1 MNSWS
6 YRRRSGVGCDA
17 EIVRDLPDEQWRA
30 LLGADRW
37 RLAEQI
43 SIETRESPATSR
55 TRAWAAFECLKK
67 AGLPLDSPLQLVSAT
82 DDGWVMLSAGSA
94 TVATYV
100 AMVREAH
107 APLAFAV
114 LAGDSRAS
122 V

>member
-1 MNSWS
+1 MEPN
-6 YRRRSGVGCDA
+6 
-17 EIVRDLPDEQWRA
+17 
-30 LLGADRW
+30 
-37 RLAEQI
+37 
-43 SIETRESPATSR
+43 SR